1 MAASVIYGSS
11 SGVRSE
17 VVILFYVYALLGLG
31 IYLPLVLT
39 DQVSMAYSAYFG
51 IGAYSY
57 AICSANGFADPI
69 LGVLLGVLL
78 SGMVASIVG
87 LATVRLSGYFLAVST
102 LLVSLVFDRFLI
114 QATALTGGP
123 TGLAFPKT
131 LLWLPV
137 SRGELLIGGGV
148 IVMLIAISL
157 SNLSRSSTG
166 KALLLLSRSWAAA
179 ESIGLEANRAR
190 IAALCLG
197 ACIASL
203 AGSIMALSN
212 GFVIPESYN
221 MMISFLVIFMP
232 ILGGA
237 KTPWGSL
244 IGAAI
249 VCYVEQVGHQFGP
262 SQLMLGV
269 TTLVVILLL
278 PGGLLG
284 VIQTLI
290 IRLAR
295 RFSELDRGGDRDT
308 SLNAG
313 TVKRRDLER
322 PGEPPAPSTGKRIL
336 KVNNISKSFGGLKA
350 LLSVSFEVREGEIL
364 GIVGPNGAGKTTLV
378 DIITGIQE
386 QDSGELMLDI
396 TQLTQG
402 PAFRAHLGISR
413 TFQHTLLAE
422 ELTVLDNIQLGY
434 LRNRAPRGWIGLFIW
449 FLRNMISGDKGMP
462 REVRSKKGILQ
473 VSDELAIEH
482 EFQLLSKFLDTLVT
496 DVSYGIEKLT
506 ESVRALVS
514 SPPLLIMDEP
524 FAGLDFKSVE
534 PLWKV
539 LWDWRSKGLAAVI
552 VDHNV
557 DLLRDICDR
566 MVVLNY
572 GQMIAEGTPHEVL
585 KNPEVRKAYFG
596 DE

>member
-1 MAASVIYGSS
+1 
-11 SGVRSE
+11 
-17 VVILFYVYALLGLG
+17 
-31 IYLPLVLT
+31 
-39 DQVSMAYSAYFG
+39 MAYSAYFG

-69 LGVLLGVLL
+69 LGVFLGVLF
-78 SGMVASIVG
+78 SGMLALIVG

-123 TGLAFPKT
+123 TGLAFSKT
-131 LLWLPV
+131 LLWMPV

-148 IVMLIAISL
+148 IVMLIGISL
-157 SNLSRSSTG
+157 SNLARSSTG
-166 KALLLLSRSWAAA
+166 KALLLLSRSWSAA

-190 IAALCLG
+190 IVALCLG

-203 AGSIMALSN
+203 AGTIMALSN

-237 KTPWGSL
+237 RTPWGSL

-249 VCYVEQVGHQFGP
+249 VCYVEQVGHEFGP
-262 SQLMLGV
+262 GQLMLGV
-269 TTLVVILLL
+269 TTLAVILFL

-284 VIQTLI
+284 VVQTVI
-290 IRLAR
+290 MKLAWHSSR
-295 RFSELDRGGDRDT
+295 IDGGADRDG
-308 SLNAG
+308 SLSPG
-313 TVKRRDLER
+313 TVKRHDLER
-322 PGEPPAPSTGKRIL
+322 RGGPPAPATGNRIL
-336 KVNNISKSFGGLKA
+336 RVSNISKSFGGLRA
-350 LLSVSFEVREGEIL
+350 LINVSFEVREGEIL

-386 QDSGELMLDI
+386 QDSGELMLGV
-396 TQLTQG
+396 TRLTEG

-413 TFQHTLLAE
+413 TFQHALLAE
-422 ELTVLDNIQLGY
+422 ELTVRDNIELGY
-434 LRNRAPRGWIGLFIW
+434 LRNRAPRGRIGLLIW
-449 FLRNMISGDKGMP
+449 FLRNMISCDKGML
-462 REVRSKKGILQ
+462 REVRSKKSILQ
-473 VSDELAIEH
+473 VSDELAIES
-482 EFQLLSKFLDTLVT
+482 EFQLLSKSLDTVVT

-506 ESVRALVS
+506 ESIRALVS
-514 SPPLLIMDEP
+514 SPPLLVMDEP

-539 LWDWRSKGLAAVI
+539 LWEWRSKGLAAVI

-566 MVVLNY
+566 MIVLNY
-572 GQMIAEGTPHEVL
+572 GQMIAEGTPHQVL
-585 KNPEVRKAYFG
+585 ENPEVRKAYFG